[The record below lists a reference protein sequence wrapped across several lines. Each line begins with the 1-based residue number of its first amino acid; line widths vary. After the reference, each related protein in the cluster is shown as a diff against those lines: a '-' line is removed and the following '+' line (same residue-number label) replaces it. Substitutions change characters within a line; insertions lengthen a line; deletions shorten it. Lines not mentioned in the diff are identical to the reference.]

1 MDDVSFCP
9 SVPDKPPHVK
19 PARGGSFIYLHYAL
33 FALALV
39 LLWFLLY
46 HRGFLWVKPGDLA
59 GGDTYMRL
67 TRVIQ
72 LYDTGLWYDAVS
84 HRSNAPLGETLH
96 WTRPLDL
103 LLLAGAWLLSPVC
116 GFAEALFQWAI
127 MIGPFL
133 QILTLVALAWGVSP
147 ILARPGLSYLPYIF
161 LSQFYLFVMF
171 QAGRPDHHC
180 LLLFLFTMSFG
191 YTLRLLLFPY
201 AARWA
206 CPAGM
211 VSALAVWV
219 SVESL
224 VPLAVNLIVLG
235 LMWVVRREDFSA
247 KNLAF
252 CLTLAVALGLALMLE
267 RPRQELLVVEFDRLS
282 VFHVF
287 LGGSLALVCLALRLA
302 DNLTSLGRQTLTRLA
317 MAMGSGALLLLGVWS
332 SFPKFFQGPFADVDP
347 RIIPVWLDKVG
358 ELKPLFI
365 PQVGLTGLALVLF
378 IPAAAGI
385 FGALALAVWD
395 RRRGNRPWLYVL
407 FSLLVFAFLA
417 QHQRRWITYAEILFT
432 IVASELL
439 CRAFNRLDLRLSS
452 PFRPLARFFL
462 AALLCLGLW
471 NLDLFVKP
479 LVAQTSEPQLPLNI
493 PLNGLCRFLN
503 NRYGSGNSTG
513 KPRRILTH
521 IHSGP
526 EILYRTPCEVIGTP
540 YHRNAAGIL
549 FTYEVM
555 TALTD
560 EAAYALVKKRNIN
573 LIILCI
579 SSNEAEIFTRADGQS
594 TLYQR
599 LRQGQVP
606 AWLKGLPLPPE
617 LASSFRIFEVLP

>member
-1 MDDVSFCP
+1 MS
-9 SVPDKPPHVK
+9 DKSPHLK
-19 PARGGSFIYLHYAL
+19 PAQPGSFLYLHYAL
-33 FALALV
+33 FGLALL
-39 LLWFLLY
+39 LLWFSLY
-46 HRGFLWVKPGDLA
+46 HRGLLWVEPGDLA

-67 TRVIQ
+67 TRVMQ
-72 LYDTGLWYDAVS
+72 LYDTGQWYDAVS

-103 LLLAGAWLLSPVC
+103 LLLAGAWLLSPVS
-116 GFAEALFQWAI
+116 GFADALFQWAI
-127 MIGPFL
+127 MIGPFF
-133 QILTLVALAWGVSP
+133 QVLTLVALAWGVSP
-147 ILARPGLSYLPYIF
+147 ILARQGLSYLPYIF

-180 LLLFLFTMSFG
+180 LLLFLFTVSFG

-206 CPAGM
+206 APAGA

-224 VPLAVNLIVLG
+224 VPLAVNLTVLG
-235 LMWVVRREDFSA
+235 MMWVIRRQDFSS

-252 CLTLAVALGLALMLE
+252 CLTLAVTLGLALILE

-282 VFHVF
+282 ALHVL
-287 LGGSLALVCLALRLA
+287 LGGALALVWLAIRLA
-302 DNLTSLGRQTLTRLA
+302 DNLTSLCRQTLTRLA
-317 MAMGSGALLLLGVWS
+317 VAMCSGALLLLGVWY

-358 ELKPLFI
+358 ELKPLFM
-365 PQVGLTGLALVLF
+365 PRLGLTGLALVLLL
-378 IPAAAGI
+378 PAAAGI
-385 FGALALAVWD
+385 LGALALAVWD

-407 FSLLVFAFLA
+407 FNLLVFAFLA
-417 QHQRRWITYAEILFT
+417 QHQRRWITYAEILFA
-432 IVASELL
+432 IVAAELL
-439 CRAFNRLDLRLSS
+439 CRALNRLDRRLSS
-452 PFRPLARFFL
+452 PSRPLARFVL
-462 AALLCLGLW
+462 VALLCLGLW
-471 NLDLFVKP
+471 NLDLLVKP
-479 LVAQTSEPQLPLNI
+479 IVTQTSEPQLPLNI
-493 PLNGLCRFLN
+493 PLNRLCRFLN
-503 NRYGSGNSTG
+503 DLYGAGSPPE

-540 YHRNAAGIL
+540 YHRNASGIL
-549 FTYEVM
+549 FTYDAM
-555 TALTD
+555 TAPTD
-560 EAAYALVKKRNIN
+560 EAAYALVKNRNIN

-579 SSNEAEIFTRADGQS
+579 SSNEAEIFTRPDGQS

-599 LRQGQVP
+599 LRQEQVP
-606 AWLKGLPLPPE
+606 AWLRGLQLPPE
-617 LASSFRIFEVLP
+617 LASSFQIFEVLP